1 MTDSFIRN
9 MALARALAVEPIAR
23 ALCPDPDALAHQPFA
38 RSNDRWRAM
47 ARRAPFTDT
56 CPRNQQR
63 KEKSMTSLTLRRLLA
78 IAAILTA
85 AGCTTGNSV
94 DTTAAASVASAGS
107 HTLVLTDA
115 NGHRVRLNYSPGRG
129 WTYLAGQRP
138 AQTPRALSLADF
150 SPVMRAQAL
159 SDADADRQALANA
172 DPLSVFIDGP
182 TGYTF
187 AWTGDGGWKFVG
199 RVSGEQP

>member
-1 MTDSFIRN
+1 MPSPILN
-9 MALARALAVEPIAR
+9 M
-23 ALCPDPDALAHQPFA
+23 
-38 RSNDRWRAM
+38 
-47 ARRAPFTDT
+47 
-56 CPRNQQR
+56 QR
-63 KEKSMTSLTLRRLLA
+63 KENIMTSLTLRRLLA

-85 AGCTTGNSV
+85 AACTTGNSV
-94 DTTAAASVASAGS
+94 DTTAAASVARADSY
-107 HTLVLTDA
+107 TLVLTDA

-129 WTYLAGQRP
+129 WTYLAGQQP
-138 AQTPRALSLADF
+138 EQTPRALSLADF

-159 SDADADRQALANA
+159 SDADADRKALAA